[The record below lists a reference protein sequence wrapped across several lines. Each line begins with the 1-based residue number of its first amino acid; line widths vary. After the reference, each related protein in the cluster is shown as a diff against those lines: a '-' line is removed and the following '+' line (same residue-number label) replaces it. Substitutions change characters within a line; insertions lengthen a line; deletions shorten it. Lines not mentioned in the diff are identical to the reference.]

1 MYHLNNNMIYIRDDI
16 SYYKSLYK
24 RITGSNPESHIVQD
38 YAKLSQ
44 DERSAITWD
53 TANLCFCNSKKDK
66 QEKINTL
73 KQYGQFTAKIIS
85 SSSNIKL
92 EVL

>member
-1 MYHLNNNMIYIRDDI
+1 MFNLNSKMIYIRDDI
-16 SYYKSLYK
+16 DYYKNLYK
-24 RITGSNPESHIVQD
+24 RITGSYPEPHIVQE

-44 DERSAITWD
+44 DDRSAITWD
-53 TANLCFCNSKKDK
+53 TANMSFCNSKKDK

-92 EVL
+92 EVF